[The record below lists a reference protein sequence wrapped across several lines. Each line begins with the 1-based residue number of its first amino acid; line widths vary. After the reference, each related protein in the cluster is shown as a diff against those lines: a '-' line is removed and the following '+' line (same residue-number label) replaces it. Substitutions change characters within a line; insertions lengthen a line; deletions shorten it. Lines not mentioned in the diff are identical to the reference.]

1 MLHNWSLK
9 KEMCV
14 CLGVQPY
21 SPSVSP
27 HITVEPLL
35 LPWITPSLAEPASVR
50 ENAVSIF
57 LQNCHKLQIN
67 QLSSCAWLKNWRK
80 LEDAQPTCA
89 LLKTETYEKYIFYD
103 GIFQVC

>member
-1 MLHNWSLK
+1 
-9 KEMCV
+9 MCV

-89 LLKTETYEKYIFYD
+89 LLKTEKE
-103 GIFQVC
+103 VCFPESDTSSMMGFFRSADTR